1 MPGWHDECSEPRT
14 VMVFASTLGHAG
26 AIACGKRLVASP
38 TGDSMPRAILR
49 VGIACLL
56 LMGVSAAHAD
66 DDAAPDPSNA
76 GSSGWPLVE
85 VSVPR
90 VTGLPALETRSVNA
104 WLHTSCVPPCALRL
118 NPLQEYRISG
128 EGVVDSDPFRLP
140 LGVDRVR
147 VDVSAGSTLVRDL
160 GTAFTIGGLLFAAG
174 GGTVLLLP
182 QDDHASS
189 DAKTDKTI
197 VGVGFLT
204 IGVLTAALGM
214 ALRFASD
221 TSVQIRSGDF
231 EHSTTVGTR

>member
-1 MPGWHDECSEPRT
+1 
-14 VMVFASTLGHAG
+14 LG
-26 AIACGKRLVASP
+26 
-38 TGDSMPRAILR
+38 

-56 LMGVSAAHAD
+56 LMSVSAARAD
-66 DDAAPDPSNA
+66 DDASPNPSNA
-76 GSSGWPLVE
+76 AAGWPVVE

-90 VTGLPALETRSVNA
+90 VLGLPALETRSVNG
-104 WLHTSCVPPCALRL
+104 WLRTPCAPPCTLRL

-189 DAKTDKTI
+189 DARTDKII
-197 VGVGFLT
+197 VGVGFVT
-204 IGVLTAALGM
+204 MGVLTAALGV
-214 ALRFASD
+214 ALWLVAD
-221 TSVQIRSGDF
+221 TSVQVRSGDF
-231 EHSTTVGTR
+231 EHSRTVGTP